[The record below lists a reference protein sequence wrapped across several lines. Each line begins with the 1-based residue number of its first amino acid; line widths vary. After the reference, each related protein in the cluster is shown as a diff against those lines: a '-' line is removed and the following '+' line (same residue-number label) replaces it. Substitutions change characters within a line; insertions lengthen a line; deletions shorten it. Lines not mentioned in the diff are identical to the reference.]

1 MTKKFSKK
9 DAEYS
14 DKPKSALPKKPGE
27 PDQYANHN
35 YENREVRPDGS
46 TVYYYENGVKAIH
59 HPPQKTSAGY
69 HKTAAK
75 HHLDETKSS
84 IDSSKYKKALSHLR
98 ALSGHSQALDKF
110 KEDSGTDVEKLVK
123 EFAGTVAVA
132 SDPAV
137 FTRTYGGNNK
147 KGKSGV
153 KKLDDYL
160 KKELEH
166 KKAMVSLVKDVQ
178 KELKNDD
185 IIKKSD
191 FIPELDETVQI
202 LKDDSIDFFEF
213 AKEYNHEENTSDG

>member
-1 MTKKFSKK
+1 M
-9 DAEYS
+9 
-14 DKPKSALPKKPGE
+14 
-27 PDQYANHN
+27 
-35 YENREVRPDGS
+35 
-46 TVYYYENGVKAIH
+46 
-59 HPPQKTSAGY
+59 
-69 HKTAAK
+69 
-75 HHLDETKSS
+75 
-84 IDSSKYKKALSHLR
+84 
-98 ALSGHSQALDKF
+98 
-110 KEDSGTDVEKLVK
+110 
-123 EFAGTVAVA
+123 A

-166 KKAMVSLVKDVQ
+166 KQAMVSLVKDVQ

-185 IIKKSD
+185 IIMKSD

-213 AKEYNHEENTSDG
+213 AKEYNHEESTSDG